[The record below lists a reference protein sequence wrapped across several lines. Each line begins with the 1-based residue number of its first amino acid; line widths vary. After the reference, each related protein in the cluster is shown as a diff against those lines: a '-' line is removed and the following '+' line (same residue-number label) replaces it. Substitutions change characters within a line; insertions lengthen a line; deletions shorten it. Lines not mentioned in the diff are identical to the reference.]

1 MLVSVETLD
10 RRHIDVI
17 LGVMQIA
24 PHVQAIQSDLA
35 AAAALGDEA
44 TAEAGRRLSQALE
57 SSLHLRLLDL
67 LTEVAAGV
75 SGQLS
80 SGRVDVRL
88 AGRDPELVVVEDEP
102 AETPAAAP
110 SGDEAETARIT
121 LRLPES
127 LKLQAEGEAAR
138 EGVSTNTWLVR
149 AVTRALEPRRTSRIR
164 TGNRLQGYAQS

>member
-1 MLVSVETLD
+1 
-10 RRHIDVI
+10 
-17 LGVMQIA
+17 MQMA
-24 PHVQAIQSDLA
+24 PHVQAIQGDLA

-44 TAEAGRRLSQALE
+44 STEAGRRLSQALE

-67 LTEVAAGV
+67 LTEVAADL
-75 SGQLS
+75 SRQLS

-88 AGRDPELVVVEDEP
+88 AGRDPELVVVEDDPEP
-102 AETPAAAP
+102 AEAAGTFGFA
-110 SGDEAETARIT
+110 GDEIETARIT

-127 LKLQAEGEAAR
+127 LKLQAEGAAAR

-149 AVTRALEPRRTSRIR
+149 AIAQALEPRRAPRMR

>member
-1 MLVSVETLD
+1 
-10 RRHIDVI
+10 
-17 LGVMQIA
+17 MQMA
-24 PHVQAIQSDLA
+24 PHVQAIQGDLA

-44 TAEAGRRLSQALE
+44 STEAGRRLSQALE

-67 LTEVAAGV
+67 LTEVAADL
-75 SGQLS
+75 SRQLS

-102 AETPAAAP
+102 EPAEAAGTFGFA
-110 SGDEAETARIT
+110 GDEIETARIT

-127 LKLQAEGEAAR
+127 LKLQAEGAAAR
-138 EGVSTNTWLVR
+138 EGASTNTWLVR
-149 AVTRALEPRRTSRIR
+149 AIAQALEPRRAPRMR

>member
-1 MLVSVETLD
+1 
-10 RRHIDVI
+10 
-17 LGVMQIA
+17 MQMA
-24 PHVQAIQSDLA
+24 PHVQAIQGDLA

-44 TAEAGRRLSQALE
+44 STEAGRRLSQALE

-67 LTEVAAGV
+67 LTEVAADL
-75 SGQLS
+75 SRQLS

-102 AETPAAAP
+102 EPAETAGTFGFA
-110 SGDEAETARIT
+110 GDEIETARIT

-127 LKLQAEGEAAR
+127 LKLQAEGAAAR
-138 EGVSTNTWLVR
+138 EGASTNTWLVR
-149 AVTRALEPRRTSRIR
+149 AIAQALEPRRAPRMR